1 MPNCCPKPAERSSLV
16 RCPESGWVGKP
27 VGRRTVQALL
37 TETALQR
44 LSERDYAFCPDVAC
58 DVVYFDDEDSRFTT
72 ADVRVAVWQKC
83 AFGDRQ
89 ICYCFGESEASIRAE
104 FASAG
109 TSGAADRIREHI
121 TAGRCACEIR
131 NPRGACCLGDVVAAV
146 ARIDAEFV
154 IDAAPS
160 NE

>member
-1 MPNCCPKPAERSSLV
+1 MKCPKT
-16 RCPESGWVGKP
+16 GWSGKP

-37 TETALQR
+37 TERALQR
-44 LSERDYAFCPDVAC
+44 VSERDYAFCPDVAC

-109 TSGAADRIREHI
+109 TSGAVDRIREHI
-121 TAGRCACEIR
+121 TAGRCACEMR

-146 ARIDAEFV
+146 ARIEAEFV